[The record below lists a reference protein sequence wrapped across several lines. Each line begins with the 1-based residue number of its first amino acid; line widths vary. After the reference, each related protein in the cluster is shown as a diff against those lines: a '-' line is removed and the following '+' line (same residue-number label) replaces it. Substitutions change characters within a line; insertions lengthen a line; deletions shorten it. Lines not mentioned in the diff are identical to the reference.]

1 MALKIGYSI
10 SQFLP
15 WILLLPGLDPPP
27 HVVAVDEVL
36 DENLLVAAPALLG
49 LATAPDVS
57 VNELVLGTGLAD
69 IEGAAGHHLRVG
81 EDELAYLAEER
92 RRAL

>member
-1 MALKIGYSI
+1 M
-10 SQFLP
+10 
-15 WILLLPGLDPPP
+15 
-27 HVVAVDEVL
+27 VVDEVL
-36 DENLLVAAPALLG
+36 DENLLVATPALLG
-49 LATAPDVS
+49 LATASDVS

-81 EDELAYLAEER
+81 EDKLAYLAEER